1 MIPNSSWP
9 NYPKNLTAKVSKILL
24 SGKVNYL
31 SGSEGKLFEKEF
43 SKKFKINFSCAIS
56 NGSVGL
62 ELALIAL
69 DIKRGDEVLVP
80 SRSYFSSA
88 SSILRV
94 GAKPVFVDLDLHTM
108 NISPEEIKKNITKKT
123 KAIICVH
130 LYGMPCDMPK
140 ICKVAKK
147 HKIKIIED
155 CSQAHGAK
163 INSKFVGSFG
173 DIGVWSFCNDKS

>member
-1 MIPNSSWP
+1 MAKLS
-9 NYPKNLTAKVSKILL
+9 KNLLKVSKILL
-24 SGKVNYL
+24 SGKVIICLDQRVNYL
-31 SGSEGKLFEKEF
+31 KKF

-108 NISPEEIKKNITKKT
+108 NISQIKKNITKKT

-130 LYGMPCDMPK
+130 LYGMLRYAK
-140 ICKVAKK
+140 IHKVAKN
-147 HKIKIIED
+147 IKL
-155 CSQAHGAK
+155 K
-163 INSKFVGSFG
+163 L
-173 DIGVWSFCNDKS
+173 